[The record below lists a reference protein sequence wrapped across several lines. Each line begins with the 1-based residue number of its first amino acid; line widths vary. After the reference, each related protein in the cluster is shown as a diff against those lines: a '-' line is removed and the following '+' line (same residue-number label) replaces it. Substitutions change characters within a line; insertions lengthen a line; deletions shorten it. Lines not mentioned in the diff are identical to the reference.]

1 MLADVARACHPSESL
16 PVPCS
21 LTGTLFVC
29 RRHRWLHHGS
39 RRRLSSRCCVQGLSG
54 TLALLAIFRKALPAL
69 PISIFLGVVVYLLT
83 RTIVVP
89 YITELT
95 LNGVFM

>member
-1 MLADVARACHPSESL
+1 
-16 PVPCS
+16 
-21 LTGTLFVC
+21 
-29 RRHRWLHHGS
+29 
-39 RRRLSSRCCVQGLSG
+39 VQGLSG